1 MSMRRLSLLVVSLT
15 AIFGLTG
22 CLSPYLKQA
31 SNAPEQKPSAA
42 LVTGFNIRFE
52 SQGNEASLIDLA
64 QNAGL
69 DEFGKKATGLFETA
83 LAEYGYTPAY
93 DGTRTSK
100 LDLIQIASN
109 AGSAAL
115 TGTWRHP
122 KASHWA
128 PDAVDNLFTK
138 PGDVLGKI
146 VVSGQKEYFAFA
158 EVVIYNKGMFI
169 KEPYVIVR
177 ASIYDQESRKVLDLR
192 GIGEGDSSFMI
203 TNRSPENLQLA
214 LQRGFESLKA
224 VKVETL

>member
-1 MSMRRLSLLVVSLT
+1 MSMRRLSLLVISLT
-15 AIFGLTG
+15 AAFGLTG

-31 SNAPEQKPSAA
+31 SNAPEQKPASA
-42 LVTGFNIRFE
+42 LVTGFNIRVNTGE
-52 SQGNEASLIDLA
+52 EASLIDVA

-83 LAEYGYTPAY
+83 IAEYGYTPAY
-93 DGTRTSK
+93 DANRTSK
-100 LDLIQIASN
+100 LDFIQIASN

-128 PDAVDNLFTK
+128 PDAVDSLFTK

-169 KEPYVIVR
+169 KEPYVVVR
-177 ASIYDQESRKVLDLR
+177 ASIYDQDSRKVLDLR

-224 VKVETL
+224 VKVESL